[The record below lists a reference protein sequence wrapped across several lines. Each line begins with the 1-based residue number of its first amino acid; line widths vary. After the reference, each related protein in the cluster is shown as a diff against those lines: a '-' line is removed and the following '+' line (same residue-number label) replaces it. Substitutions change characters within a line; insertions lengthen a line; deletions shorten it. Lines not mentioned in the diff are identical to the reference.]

1 MKKIFRL
8 TLLLLTVAAFVATLA
23 LPTKAA
29 TTPGVTY
36 VTDGDRVYVHFGSA
50 TDSSH
55 FTDISEVHNLFSGA
69 DVTFD
74 WQNDYA
80 YLSAP
85 NSIGQQTQI
94 ENFSSQFKLY
104 SSDGSTYEY
113 FGNGD
118 NIENSVS
125 DGRFY
130 FTNETVGVSKV
141 QDGQSIYVHFGD
153 ATNATTHVTSRTH
166 SWFRLHQDDNS
177 IIRFNAPTSYSKF
190 IIKNATNNTIIKETS
205 TYFQKFYMN
214 IDYQGGETAS
224 IWDISDNEDTILTS
238 VTSYTDLLIYFE
250 VEEEV
255 EPLQIQPSVYHM
267 TAAVFGNAI
276 NINENFILEKIGNSV
291 QLKALNNSY
300 NTEVNGINYIN
311 LHTMLNNGIHPI
323 NISFGNDTRNYQLTI
338 YERAFNASPVTR
350 ITHSIQSINPSVT
363 ITDTGSSTRSVEI
376 FDNNTS
382 VATYPSLSYNV
393 STSMYAF
400 VFLDEMAPIING
412 QTATVTNVDSPLT
425 ETQIRSYLA
434 AWDDVDGDITS
445 QIVVVEDNYTPNR
458 FTIGTWTI
466 TYSVTDSSD
475 NESTLVMSVV
485 VSDVVKPTLVSA
497 QNTYTIGYKQT
508 FDVEQLRA
516 QIQASS
522 FDNYDDT
529 VTVVIDS
536 NTYTTNKTVI
546 GTYSVVYSA
555 TDTSGNKQ
563 TKTIQIAVIDNV
575 APVINGP
582 STIAKPKNSVLTES
596 QIRAQLSAYDEISGT
611 LTGSITLV
619 SNDYTGKGSIIGTYL
634 IVYSV
639 SDTAGNVATKQVE
652 VRVIDN
658 LAPFWF
664 IRDNA
669 MIAVENTVTLTRE
682 QIVAILTQTGQLTIT
697 ATTYVSFLQDE
708 YQGNE
713 TIPGMYALTI
723 KTTSNSGDENLYNI
737 IVSVYEASGDGTD
750 IIIETP
756 ATWFEQNGPWLALG
770 IFVVAGI
777 IVFAAVVTK
786 FGKRRTYSR
795 KRFR

>member
-8 TLLLLTVAAFVATLA
+8 TLLLLSVAAFVATLA
-23 LPTKAA
+23 SPTKAA
-29 TTPGVTY
+29 TSPEISFVT
-36 VTDGDRVYVHFGSA
+36 VGNRVYVHIADYMDGTNPNAINIDLFIDRQAEESFMIEFDTPKAVYFVATTGSNAFGSGIDEYLQE
-50 TDSSH
+50 TTNYISIVSTPNGDDVNVEIDSDN
-55 FTDISEVHNLFSGA
+55 FGFYPYYYQGN
-69 DVTFD
+69 
-74 WQNDYA
+74 YA
-80 YLSAP
+80 
-85 NSIGQQTQI
+85 N
-94 ENFSSQFKLY
+94 NY
-104 SSDGSTYEY
+104 SSALEIYYE
-113 FGNGD
+113 
-118 NIENSVS
+118 IESELDPV
-125 DGRFY
+125 
-130 FTNETVGVSKV
+130 
-141 QDGQSIYVHFGD
+141 
-153 ATNATTHVTSRTH
+153 
-166 SWFRLHQDDNS
+166 
-177 IIRFNAPTSYSKF
+177 
-190 IIKNATNNTIIKETS
+190 
-205 TYFQKFYMN
+205 
-214 IDYQGGETAS
+214 
-224 IWDISDNEDTILTS
+224 
-238 VTSYTDLLIYFE
+238 
-250 VEEEV
+250 
-255 EPLQIQPSVYHM
+255 QIQPSVYHM
-267 TAAVFGNAI
+267 TAAVFGNAV
-276 NINENFILEKIGNSV
+276 NVNENFILEKIGNSV
-291 QLKALNNSY
+291 QLKALNNTY

-311 LHTMLNNGIHPI
+311 LHSMLNNGIHGV
-323 NISFGNDTRNYQLTI
+323 NISFGNDTRSYQLTV
-338 YERAFNASPVTR
+338 YERAFGFTPVTR
-350 ITHSIQSINPSVT
+350 ITHSIQSINPSLS

-382 VATYPSLSYNV
+382 VAVYPALNYSQ
-393 STSMYAF
+393 STAMYAF

-434 AWDDVDGDITS
+434 AWDDTDGDLTS

-555 TDTSGNKQ
+555 TDSSGNKQ

-713 TIPGMYALTI
+713 SIPGMYALTI
-723 KTTSNSGDENLYNI
+723 RTTSNSGDENLYNI
-737 IVSVYEASGDGTD
+737 IVSVYEASGDDSD
-750 IIIETP
+750 IVIDTP
-756 ATWFEQNGPWLALG
+756 PTWFEENGPWIALG
-770 IFVVAGI
+770 IFVLAGI
-777 IVFAAVVTK
+777 IVFAAVITK
-786 FGKRRTYSR
+786 FGKRKSYRR
-795 KRFR
+795 KSFR

>member
-1 MKKIFRL
+1 MKKLFRL
-8 TLLLLTVAAFVATLA
+8 TILMLTVAAFVATLA
-23 LPTKAA
+23 SPTKAA
-29 TTPGVTY
+29 STSGVGYYQIGNKYYLTIDDA
-36 VTDGDRVYVHFGSA
+36 VNTDENGIPLLLKQSLWTNYYEGLEISEIIFEAPSGVDKLVFH
-50 TDSSH
+50 DSSGLQ
-55 FTDISEVHNLFSGA
+55 EL
-69 DVTFD
+69 
-74 WQNDYA
+74 
-80 YLSAP
+80 P
-85 NSIGQQTQI
+85 IGDGVFQI
-94 ENFSSQFKLY
+94 TIMGQF
-104 SSDGSTYEY
+104 
-113 FGNGD
+113 D
-118 NIENSVS
+118 NILLNLNTTDYSY
-125 DGRFY
+125 DDY
-130 FTNETVGVSKV
+130 FDSNYPV
-141 QDGQSIYVHFGD
+141 
-153 ATNATTHVTSRTH
+153 
-166 SWFRLHQDDNS
+166 
-177 IIRFNAPTSYSKF
+177 
-190 IIKNATNNTIIKETS
+190 
-205 TYFQKFYMN
+205 
-214 IDYQGGETAS
+214 
-224 IWDISDNEDTILTS
+224 
-238 VTSYTDLLIYFE
+238 YFE
-250 VEEEV
+250 DVEEV
-255 EPLQIQPSVYHM
+255 EPIQIQSSVYHM

-276 NINENFILEKIGNSV
+276 AVNDYFILEKIGNSV

-300 NTEVNGINYIN
+300 NTLVNGINYIN
-311 LHTMLNNGIHPI
+311 LHTMLNNGIQPI
-323 NISFGNDTRNYQLTI
+323 TISFGNDTRNYQLTI

-350 ITHSIQSINPSVT
+350 VSHSIQSINPSVS
-363 ITDTGSSTRSVEI
+363 ITDTGSSTRLLEI

-382 VATYPSLSYNV
+382 VATYPGLTYNV

-445 QIVVVEDNYTPNR
+445 QIVKVEDNYTPNR
-458 FTIGTWTI
+458 FTVGTWTI

-475 NESTLVMSVV
+475 NTSTLVMHVV
-485 VSDVVKPTLVSA
+485 VSDVVKPTLVTA

-508 FDVEQLRA
+508 FDVEQLRT
-516 QIQASS
+516 QIQANS
-522 FDNYDDT
+522 FDNYDSS
-529 VTVVIDS
+529 VNVVIDS
-536 NTYTTNKTVI
+536 NTYTANKAII
-546 GTYSVVYSA
+546 GTYAVVYSA
-555 TDTSGNKQ
+555 TDSSGNKQ

-619 SNDYTGKGSIIGTYL
+619 SNDYTGKGSIIGTYI

-682 QIVAILTQTGQLTIT
+682 QIIGILTQTGQLTVT
-697 ATTYVSFLQDE
+697 ATTYVTFLQDE

-713 TIPGMYALTI
+713 AIPGMYALSI
-723 KTTSNSGDENLYNI
+723 RTTSNSGDENLYNI
-737 IVSVYEASGDGTD
+737 IVSVYEASGSGSD

-756 ATWFEQNGPWLALG
+756 PTWFEQYGPTIAIGVLVLG
-770 IFVVAGI
+770 IV
-777 IVFAAVVTK
+777 IVLAAVVTK